1 MLLQQCPL
9 RRVGVDEEYP
19 YDDERYRDDG
29 RS

>member
-9 RRVGVDEEYP
+9 RRVGVDEYP

-29 RS
+29 RG